1 MENMAQ
7 HFLTKLLLLVSI
19 RKLRAFNKNDIV
31 VPFELDDVGFF
42 MGEML
47 IVEKNGKSGVCDLR
61 GKLLI
66 PCEYDHIDYCN
77 DWSDNLQL

>member
-1 MENMAQ
+1 MLV
-7 HFLTKLLLLVSI
+7 FLW
-19 RKLRAFNKNDIV
+19 
-31 VPFELDDVGFF
+31 EL
-42 MGEML
+42 L